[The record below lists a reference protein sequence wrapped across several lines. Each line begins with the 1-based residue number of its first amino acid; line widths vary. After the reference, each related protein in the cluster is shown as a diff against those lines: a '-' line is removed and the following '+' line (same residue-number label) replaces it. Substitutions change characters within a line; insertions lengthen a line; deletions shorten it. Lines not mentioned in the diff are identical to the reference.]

1 MSTEK
6 LKELRTS
13 ISEMSVQP
21 PWCENIEIL
30 KKWTEGFEECQNNV
44 LAMVDDLIKDLAGDY
59 Q

>member
-21 PWCENIEIL
+21 PCCESLEIL

-44 LAMVDDLIKDLAGDY
+44 LAMVDGLIKDFAGDY

>member
-21 PWCENIEIL
+21 PWCESLENL

-44 LAMVDDLIKDLAGDY
+44 LAMVDDLIKDIAGDY